1 MSETLD
7 DLLRHLSDGLE
18 PGQSLLENAYSLL
31 YLLMGGDQAVTRMLD
46 SLGISIE
53 VCVFDTNMLLNDIK
67 YTFKKQHQTALLP
80 GAKLGGVKVFA
91 SVNVRDEMP
100 RKIKELMPQWGID
113 PQEALRM
120 WKTEYAP
127 WIRFVN
133 PSDMPLISDRLM
145 ALERRDPTDLQTGQL
160 IELVHPHA
168 VISNDPDLAPFGTL
182 SQYSAKV
189 TCAYLEK
196 GKREVLVI
204 YFNATGLLALQL
216 TATAL
221 YSLMAW
227 LRKVDKLILM
237 GILLPLAVAGGAVW
251 LYSPSRTW
259 LQERF
264 RAVKPGI
271 QAAFWHVL
279 DGLQPVMEDYM
290 RLKREAEKAHDIL
303 AQSRRL
309 TEPPITVRD
318 YASRILSRAVGPLSA
333 AELSRRMQKQ
343 GYVPRGTH
351 PELYLRRVF
360 RTHPGIFGMDEDK
373 RWYIKRHRS
382 A

>member
-7 DLLRHLSDGLE
+7 DLLRRLADGLE
-18 PGQSLLENAYSLL
+18 PGQSLLENAYSML
-31 YLLMGGDQAVTRMLD
+31 YLLMGGDQALTRMLD
-46 SLGISIE
+46 SLGVSIE

-67 YTFKKQHQTALLP
+67 YTFKKQCQTALLP

-91 SVNVRDEMP
+91 SVSVRDEMP

-120 WKTEYAP
+120 WETEYAP

-133 PSDMPLISDRLM
+133 PSDMSLISDRLT

-182 SQYSAKV
+182 SQYSARV
-189 TCAYLEK
+189 TCAYLAK
-196 GKREVLVI
+196 GKHEVLVI
-204 YFNATGLLALQL
+204 YFNATGMLALQL
-216 TATAL
+216 TASAL
-221 YSLMAW
+221 CSLMAC
-227 LRKVDKLILM
+227 LCKVDKHILL
-237 GILLPLAVAGGAVW
+237 GILLPLAVAGGAAW
-251 LYSPSRTW
+251 LYGPSRTW
-259 LQERF
+259 LQKRF
-264 RAVKPGI
+264 LAVKPRML
-271 QAAFWHVL
+271 AAFWHIL

-309 TEPPITVRD
+309 TEPPTTVRD
-318 YASRILSRAVGPLSA
+318 HASRILSRAAGPLSA
-333 AELSRRMQKQ
+333 AELSRRMQEQ

-351 PELYLRRVF
+351 PELYLRKVL

-373 RWYIKRHRS
+373 RWYINRNQS